1 MDCCKLR
8 IAGGAEAVII
18 PEHDFDIDKDII
30 LPIIEGRNR
39 GKKNYLVIV
48 AEGIVGVSEIAK
60 YIEEIT
66 DIITRETFLGHIQ
79 RGGSPT
85 MTDRVM
91 ASRMGVYAVELLKN
105 GQFNRVVASK
115 GGRIVDYDID
125 EALNMKKT
133 IDEELINIGKIL
145 AL

>member
-1 MDCCKLR
+1 
-8 IAGGAEAVII
+8 
-18 PEHDFDIDKDII
+18 
-30 LPIIEGRNR
+30 
-39 GKKNYLVIV
+39 
-48 AEGIVGVSEIAK
+48 
-60 YIEEIT
+60 
-66 DIITRETFLGHIQ
+66 
-79 RGGSPT
+79 